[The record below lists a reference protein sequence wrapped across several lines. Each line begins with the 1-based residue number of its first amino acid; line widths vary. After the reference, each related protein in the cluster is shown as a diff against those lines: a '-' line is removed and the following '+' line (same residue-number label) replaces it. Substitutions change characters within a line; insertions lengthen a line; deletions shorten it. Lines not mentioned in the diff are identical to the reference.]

1 LLKAYLLM
9 VCEVG
14 LEKDVE
20 ESLRKIENVTNVD
33 VVYGEYDI
41 IATVE
46 VNDIKQLDNV
56 VTQIRRIKGVL
67 RTMTLLCD

>member
-1 LLKAYLLM
+1 M
-9 VCEVG
+9 
-14 LEKDVE
+14 EKDVE
-20 ESLRKIENVTNVD
+20 EAIRRVESVTNVD

-41 IATVE
+41 IVTVE

-56 VTQIRRIKGVL
+56 VTQIRRTKGVL

>member
-1 LLKAYLLM
+1 MLKAYLLI

-14 LEKDVE
+14 LERSIE
-20 ESLRKIENVTNVD
+20 EAIRKVENVTNVD

-41 IATVE
+41 IVTVE

-56 VTQIRRIKGVL
+56 VTEIRRIKGVL

>member
-1 LLKAYLLM
+1 LLKAYLLI

-20 ESLRKIENVTNVD
+20 EAIRKIENVTSVD
-33 VVYGEYDI
+33 VVYGEYDV

>member
-1 LLKAYLLM
+1 MLKAYLLI

-14 LEKDVE
+14 LERDIEEAIRNVE
-20 ESLRKIENVTNVD
+20 KVTNVD
-33 VVYGEYDI
+33 IVYGEYDI

-56 VTQIRRIKGVL
+56 VTQIRHIKGVL

>member
-1 LLKAYLLM
+1 MLKAYLLI

-20 ESLRKIENVTNVD
+20 EAIRKIENVTSVD
-33 VVYGEYDI
+33 VVYGEYDV

>member
-1 LLKAYLLM
+1 MLKAYLLI

-20 ESLRKIENVTNVD
+20 EAIRRVESVTNVD

-41 IATVE
+41 IVTVE

>member
-1 LLKAYLLM
+1 MLKAYLLI

-14 LEKDVE
+14 LERDVE
-20 ESLRKIENVTNVD
+20 EVVGRVSNVTDVD

-41 IATVE
+41 IVKIE
-46 VNDIKQLDNV
+46 VGDIKQLDGV
-56 VTQIRRIKGVL
+56 VSEIRRIKGVL